1 MKNIRKIMMAYAIA
15 CIVLAGCGSKTQQAA
30 EPAAEETV
38 EAATEKAVEAATEKA
53 VEAAT
58 EKAVEAATEKAVEP
72 AAEEA
77 AETAA
82 EETVDPVA
90 EEAVD
95 PAPGEAVDSDPEKVI
110 GALAEAAK
118 QGANA
123 AEDNSGWNNPDKTKI
138 DFEKQEIIYSDG
150 VVIHYEINGE
160 EATFTMDGK
169 SLTVTGHPEGDP
181 SSDGKWRNYLHMAR
195 LIIK

>member
-30 EPAAEETV
+30 EPAAEET
-38 EAATEKAVEAATEKA
+38 

>member
-53 VEAAT
+53 VETAT